1 MKLVDANVLVHA
13 ANADARE
20 HPSARKWIEA
30 AFLGTEPIGFAWIAL
45 LAFIRVS
52 TRRGLLAR
60 PLRIADAFG
69 VVEDW
74 LRAHNAVVVH
84 PGEDHAAI
92 LRSLLEPVGTAGNLT
107 SDAHLAALAI
117 EHGAELVS
125 FDRDFN
131 RFERLRT
138 VILKA

>member
-30 AFLGTEPIGFAWIAL
+30 AFLGTEPIGFAWIVL

-107 SDAHLAALAI
+107 SDAHLAALTI

-131 RFERLRT
+131 RFEGLRT

>member
-45 LAFIRVS
+45 LAFIRVC

-131 RFERLRT
+131 RFEGLRT

>member
-30 AFLGTEPIGFAWIAL
+30 AFLEYRANR
-45 LAFIRVS
+45 IRVDRAARLYSRFYS
-52 TRRGLLAR
+52 TRSASQASQNCRR
-60 PLRIADAFG
+60 VR

-74 LRAHNAVVVH
+74 LRADNAVVVH
-84 PGEDHAAI
+84 PGENHAAI

>member
-1 MKLVDANVLVHA
+1 MKLVDANVLLHA

-20 HPSARKWIEA
+20 HASARKWIEA
-30 AFLGTEPIGFAWIAL
+30 AFLGSEPIGFAWIAL

>member
-1 MKLVDANVLVHA
+1 MKLVDANVLLHA

-20 HPSARKWIEA
+20 HASARKWIEA

-107 SDAHLAALAI
+107 NDAHLAALAI

-131 RFERLRT
+131 RFEGLRT

>member
-1 MKLVDANVLVHA
+1 MKLVDANVLVNA

-20 HPSARKWIEA
+20 HASARKWIEA
-30 AFLGTEPIGFAWIAL
+30 AFLGTEPIGLAWIVL

-52 TRRGLLAR
+52 TRRGLLVR
-60 PLRIADAFG
+60 PVTIADAFRL
-69 VVEDW
+69 VEDW
-74 LRAHNAVVVH
+74 LSAHNAVVVH
-84 PGEDHAAI
+84 PGEDHTAI
-92 LRSLLEPVGTAGNLT
+92 LRGLLEPLGTAGDLT

-131 RFERLRT
+131 RFEGLRT

>member
-20 HPSARKWIEA
+20 HASARKWIEA

-45 LAFIRVS
+45 LAFVRVS
-52 TRRGLLAR
+52 TRRGLLVR

-69 VVEDW
+69 LVEDW
-74 LRAHNAVVVH
+74 LCAHNAVVVH
-84 PGEDHAAI
+84 PGDDHAAI
-92 LRSLLEPVGTAGNLT
+92 LRDLLEPLGTAGNLT
-107 SDAHLAALAI
+107 TDAHLAALAI

-131 RFERLRT
+131 RFEGLRT
-138 VILKA
+138 VILKT

>member
-1 MKLVDANVLVHA
+1 ANVLVHA

-20 HPSARKWIEA
+20 HASARKWIEA
-30 AFLGTEPIGFAWIAL
+30 AFSGTEPVGFAWLAL
-45 LAFIRVS
+45 LAFIRIS
-52 TRRGLLAR
+52 TRRGLLVR

-69 VVEDW
+69 LVEDW
-74 LRAHNAVVVH
+74 LSADNVVVIH
-84 PGEDHAAI
+84 PGEHHAAI
-92 LRSLLEPVGTAGNLT
+92 LRRLLEPLGTAGNLT

-131 RFERLRT
+131 RFESLRT

>member
-1 MKLVDANVLVHA
+1 MKLVDANVLLHA

-20 HPSARKWIEA
+20 HASARKWIEA
-30 AFLGTEPIGFAWIAL
+30 AFLGAEPIGFAWIAL

-131 RFERLRT
+131 RFEGLRT

>member
-20 HPSARKWIEA
+20 HASARKWIEA

-107 SDAHLAALAI
+107 SDAHLAALTI

-131 RFERLRT
+131 RFEGLRT

>member
-1 MKLVDANVLVHA
+1 MKLVDANVLLHA

-20 HPSARKWIEA
+20 HASARKWIEA
-30 AFLGTEPIGFAWIAL
+30 AFSGTEPIGFAWIAL

-60 PLRIADAFG
+60 PLRIGDAFG

-131 RFERLRT
+131 RFEGLRT